1 MLRKKVVW
9 KAKCLDL
16 VTLSHRSTSILHFT
30 LHTGKSYPNQFCTG
44 LPKSSICNKV
54 FFYIFLEW
62 AQFFFSKDL
71 IRIQSWKD
79 LEVGLIIE
87 NV

>member
-16 VTLSHRSTSILHFT
+16 VILSHRSTSILHVT
-30 LHTGKSYPNQFCTG
+30 LHTGKSYPDQFCTG

-54 FFYIFLEW
+54 FLYFPRVGTI
-62 AQFFFSKDL
+62 FFSKDL